1 MKFKVGDLVRIK
13 KSAGVNG
20 GSIRT
25 IRTIVD
31 DQITTEE
38 VIGQIDISQLQLIL
52 SSPKLKLRLSQ
63 NGLKLKVKIL
73 EQDESLRNIGA
84 IAKLKNYDI
93 YSNCHP

>member
-38 VIGQIDISQLQLIL
+38 MIGQIDISWLQLIL

-73 EQDESLRNIGA
+73 EQDESLRCYDEVA
-84 IAKLKNYDI
+84 RYENYKI
-93 YSNCHP
+93 FH